1 MKKNLSDYIVALS
14 VIACSLVLLGA
25 LTYALMG
32 RQVSKSDRTLEIDYP
47 DVTGVKLHSEVRY
60 AGAAAGTVTNIRL
73 LTFDERNAGDTEE
86 KKRNAVRVTITLL
99 KDIPPVPSDTRAS
112 LAAETMLSE
121 KFVAL
126 TAGSPTAPKLAN
138 GALLQGHSGG
148 GLDGLIESIGPLT
161 ESLPRLIATAEDLL
175 KSMDPLLKKTREA
188 VDSVNSVV
196 KDVGPRANKLLD
208 GLKTTSDSADVAVKH
223 LDKMIGEAEGPLKGD
238 LEELKTS
245 LLKIQGTLNTAN
257 LLLGHTDKNLESR
270 LQELAV
276 ILQNLKVVSTHAKAV
291 TQALGEKPN
300 RLIFSGKP
308 QKLTGEDEIIRSN
321 KPLPAVKAEETRPA
335 GQQR

>member
-1 MKKNLSDYIVALS
+1 MKKNLSDYIVALT
-14 VIACSLVLLGA
+14 VILCSIVLLGA

-32 RQVSKSDRTLEIDYP
+32 RHGSKSDRTLEIDYP

-73 LTFDERNAGDTEE
+73 LTFDERNAAETDE

-99 KDIPPVPSDTRAS
+99 KEMPAVPSDTRAS

-126 TAGSPTAPKLAN
+126 SAGTPSAPKLAN

-148 GLDGLIESIGPLT
+148 GLDGLFEAIGPVA
-161 ESLPRLIATAEDLL
+161 EGLPRLLTTAEDLL
-175 KSMDPLLKKTREA
+175 KSMDPLLKKTGDA
-188 VDSVNSVV
+188 VDSVNFVV
-196 KDVGPRANKLLD
+196 KDVGPRASKLLD
-208 GLKTTSDSADVAVKH
+208 GLKVTSDSADVAVKR
-223 LDKMIGEAEGPLKGD
+223 LDKMIAEAEGPLKGD
-238 LEELKTS
+238 LEELKVS
-245 LLKIQGTLNTAN
+245 LVKIQGTLSSAN
-257 LLLGHTDKNLESR
+257 QLIGHTDKNLESR

-300 RLIFSGKP
+300 RLIFSGKA
-308 QKLTGEDEIIRSN
+308 QKLTGEDEIIHSN
-321 KPLPAVKAEETRPA
+321 KPLPAVKPEKASP
-335 GQQR
+335 

>member
-1 MKKNLSDYIVALS
+1 MKKNLSDYLVALT
-14 VIACSLVLLGA
+14 VIVCSIVLLGA

-32 RQVSKSDRTLEIDYP
+32 RRGSKSDRTLEIDYP

-73 LTFDERNAGDTEE
+73 LTFDERNAADTEE

-99 KDIPPVPSDTRAS
+99 KEMPPVPSDTRAS

-126 TAGSPTAPKLAN
+126 TAGTPTAPKLAN

-148 GLDGLIESIGPLT
+148 GLDGLFEAIGPLT
-161 ESLPRLIATAEDLL
+161 ESLPRLLATAEDLL
-175 KSMDPLLKKTREA
+175 KSMDPLLKKTGEA

-196 KDVGPRANKLLD
+196 KDVGPRASKLLD

-223 LDKMIGEAEGPLKGD
+223 LDKMIADAEGPLKGD
-238 LEELKTS
+238 LEELKVS
-245 LLKIQGTLNTAN
+245 LVKIQGTLNSAN
-257 LLLGHTDKNLESR
+257 QLLGHTDKNLEGR
-270 LQELAV
+270 LQELSV
-276 ILQNLKVVSTHAKAV
+276 VLQNLKVVSTHAKAL

-321 KPLPAVKAEETRPA
+321 KPLPAVKPEKVSP
-335 GQQR
+335 